1 MDAWKWKGRE
11 CVCAP
16 EFGAILE
23 SAPPNLQK
31 IILSGKTG
39 ETNIDVDSSSTDQQP
54 NHISRFGG
62 NEIMKEAVERR
73 HFLKMSGSGLLA
85 ATWAAGSK
93 VANASVVPP
102 EGSVPAFKKCLKFGM
117 VKEDLSIED
126 KFKLLK
132 DLGFDGVE
140 LDSPNDLDHAEVLA
154 ARDKVDF
161 PIPGVIDSVHWRKT
175 LSDPDA
181 TVRNEGLAGLKTAL
195 EDAKAYGASTVLLVP
210 AVVNA
215 EVSYDVAYKRSQNEI
230 RKALPLA
237 EELGVKIAIENV
249 WNHILMSPMEMARYI
264 DEIDSPWVGAYF
276 DVGNVVNY
284 GWPEHWIRV
293 LGPRIF
299 KLDIKE
305 YSREKRDKEGPFAG
319 FRVKLGEGDV
329 DWPRVREALGLVG
342 YRGWASAEVQGGDRE
357 RLKEISERMDKILA
371 LG

>member
-1 MDAWKWKGRE
+1 
-11 CVCAP
+11 
-16 EFGAILE
+16 
-23 SAPPNLQK
+23 
-31 IILSGKTG
+31 
-39 ETNIDVDSSSTDQQP
+39 
-54 NHISRFGG
+54 
-62 NEIMKEAVERR
+62 MKETVERR
-73 HFLKMSGSGLLA
+73 DFLKLSGSGLVA
-85 ATWAAGSK
+85 ATWAARSST
-93 VANASVVPP
+93 ARASVQA
-102 EGSVPAFKKCLKFGM
+102 PAEKGPRFKKSLKFGM
-117 VKEDLSIED
+117 VKEDLSIMD

-132 DLGFDGVE
+132 DVGFDGVE
-140 LDSPNDLDHAEVLA
+140 LDSPNDLSRNEILD

-181 TVRNEGLAGLKTAL
+181 TVRREGLEGLKTAL
-195 EDAKAYGASTVLLVP
+195 RDAKAYGATTVLLVP

-215 EVSYDVAYKRSQNEI
+215 EVAYDVAYKRSQAEI

-276 DVGNVVNY
+276 DIGNVVNY
-284 GWPEHWIRV
+284 GWPEHWVRV

-329 DWPRVREALGLVG
+329 DWPAVRDALRLIG
-342 YRGWASAEVQGGDRE
+342 YTGWASAEVRGGDRN
-357 RLKEISERMDKILA
+357 RLQEISERMDTVLDLA
-371 LG
+371 

>member
-1 MDAWKWKGRE
+1 
-11 CVCAP
+11 
-16 EFGAILE
+16 
-23 SAPPNLQK
+23 
-31 IILSGKTG
+31 
-39 ETNIDVDSSSTDQQP
+39 
-54 NHISRFGG
+54 
-62 NEIMKEAVERR
+62 MKETVERR
-73 HFLKMSGSGLLA
+73 DFLKLSGSGLVA
-85 ATWAAGSK
+85 ATWAARSST
-93 VANASVVPP
+93 ARASAQEPSEKAP
-102 EGSVPAFKKCLKFGM
+102 RFKKSLKFGM
-117 VKEDLSIED
+117 VKEDLSIMD

-140 LDSPNDLDHAEVLA
+140 LDSPNDLNQNEVLD

-181 TVRNEGLAGLKTAL
+181 AVRREGLEGLKTAL
-195 EDAKAYGASTVLLVP
+195 RDAKAYGSTTVLLVP

-215 EVSYDVAYKRSQNEI
+215 NVAYDVAYKRSQAEI

-264 DEIDSPWVGAYF
+264 DEINSPWVGAYF
-276 DVGNVVNY
+276 DIGNVVNY
-284 GWPEHWIRV
+284 GWPEHWVRV

-329 DWPRVREALGLVG
+329 DWPAVRDALRLIG
-342 YRGWASAEVQGGDRE
+342 YTGWASAEVRGGDRN
-357 RLKEISERMDKILA
+357 RLQEISERMDTVLDLA
-371 LG
+371 

>member
-1 MDAWKWKGRE
+1 
-11 CVCAP
+11 
-16 EFGAILE
+16 
-23 SAPPNLQK
+23 
-31 IILSGKTG
+31 
-39 ETNIDVDSSSTDQQP
+39 
-54 NHISRFGG
+54 
-62 NEIMKEAVERR
+62 MKETVERR
-73 HFLKMSGSGLLA
+73 DFLKLSGAGLVA
-85 ATWAAGSK
+85 ATWATRSSTAR
-93 VANASVVPP
+93 ASAQALSEQAPR
-102 EGSVPAFKKCLKFGM
+102 FKKSLKFGM
-117 VKEDLSIED
+117 VKENLSIMD

-140 LDSPNDLDHAEVLA
+140 LDSPNDLNRNEILD

-181 TVRNEGLAGLKTAL
+181 AVRREGLEGLKTAL
-195 EDAKAYGASTVLLVP
+195 RDAKAYGSTTVLLVLLFSSFLF
-210 AVVNA
+210 A
-215 EVSYDVAYKRSQNEI
+215 YDVAYKRSQAEI

-276 DVGNVVNY
+276 DIGNVVNY
-284 GWPEHWIRV
+284 GWPEHWVRV

-329 DWPRVREALGLVG
+329 DWPAVRDALRLIG
-342 YRGWASAEVQGGDRE
+342 YTGWASAEVRGGDRN
-357 RLKEISERMDKILA
+357 RLQEISERMDTVLDLA
-371 LG
+371 

>member
-1 MDAWKWKGRE
+1 
-11 CVCAP
+11 
-16 EFGAILE
+16 
-23 SAPPNLQK
+23 
-31 IILSGKTG
+31 
-39 ETNIDVDSSSTDQQP
+39 
-54 NHISRFGG
+54 
-62 NEIMKEAVERR
+62 MKETVERR
-73 HFLKMSGSGLLA
+73 DFLKLSGSGLVA
-85 ATWAAGSK
+85 ATWAARSST
-93 VANASVVPP
+93 ARASAQAPSEIAP
-102 EGSVPAFKKCLKFGM
+102 RFKKSLKFGM
-117 VKEDLSIED
+117 VKEDLSIMD
-126 KFKLLK
+126 KFRLLK

-140 LDSPNDLDHAEVLA
+140 LDSPNDLNRNEVLD

-181 TVRNEGLAGLKTAL
+181 AVRREGLEGLKTAL
-195 EDAKAYGASTVLLVP
+195 RDAKAYGSTTVLLVP

-215 EVSYDVAYKRSQNEI
+215 DVAYDVAYKRSQAEI

-276 DVGNVVNY
+276 DIGNVVNY
-284 GWPEHWIRV
+284 GWPEHWVRV

-329 DWPRVREALGLVG
+329 DWPAVRDALRLIG
-342 YRGWASAEVQGGDRE
+342 YTGWASAEVRGGDRN
-357 RLKEISERMDKILA
+357 RLQEISERMDTVLDLA
-371 LG
+371 